1 MVATNYLIMMKQLL
15 YMREN
20 LPELL
25 DNLKAV
31 QKKFGTQTIILL
43 QLVVVQLLLQE
54 DLCALLK

>member
-1 MVATNYLIMMKQLL
+1 MMKQLL

-25 DNLKAV
+25 DNLKVV
-31 QKKFGTQTIILL
+31 QKKFGTQTVILL
-43 QLVVVQLLLQE
+43 QLVVVQILLQE